1 MIGCE
6 PRDAGIPLDTGQ
18 ILVTALQAF
27 LSSVEVNAPRRRPL
41 ALPPAPRP
49 RAPLHAPAPA
59 QYVHMLP
66 ILRERAAHMPY
77 QYLESFKTIF
87 LAILRFWGLGTRREG
102 RTTRCIESY
111 DHQTRLTWRVMIVG
125 GVSFLW
131 SRALERPYCT
141 RVGCSRFSTS
151 LSFTSLI
158 RLGVLS
164 PALI

>member
-41 ALPPAPRP
+41 PPAPR
-49 RAPLHAPAPA
+49 APLPAPAPA

-66 ILRERAAHMPY
+66 ILREWAVHMPY

-87 LAILRFWGLGTRREG
+87 LAILSHAEPASGPVRGA
-102 RTTRCIESY
+102 
-111 DHQTRLTWRVMIVG
+111 
-125 GVSFLW
+125 
-131 SRALERPYCT
+131 ALA
-141 RVGCSRFSTS
+141 
-151 LSFTSLI
+151 I
-158 RLGVLS
+158 
-164 PALI
+164 